1 MPKKPEKKGNDIP
14 QWVVTYGDLMSL
26 LLCFFILLAA
36 FSELKDPDEFRKVIE
51 IIREA
56 LGYEGGLGHAQVPD
70 SPTNTMVNLLEEA
83 RKRADNQMFVSE
95 QNQTNTVGQQP
106 KVSIVHDGNYQT
118 VGKTVFFEPGATE
131 LSPFQQEQ
139 LRSEVA
145 PLIRDRNNIVR
156 IVGHASGYQ
165 DMTTGNLHDTAYQRA
180 LSALD
185 FLVNECGI
193 DARILRIESAGNVE
207 PLADSGEG
215 TERGGSDRRVQ
226 IYMTDRLIDQVNRDV
241 FGTGRGR

>member
-1 MPKKPEKKGNDIP
+1 MAKKPVKKGKEIP

-51 IIREA
+51 VIREA
-56 LGYEGGLGHAQVPD
+56 LGFEGGLGHAQVPD
-70 SPTNTMVNLLEEA
+70 SPTNTMVNMLEEA

-95 QNQTNTVGQQP
+95 QNETNTVGQQP

-118 VGKTVFFEPGATE
+118 VGKTIFFEPGTTE
-131 LSPFQQEQ
+131 LSPFMQEQ
-139 LRSEVA
+139 LRTEVA

-165 DMTTGNLHDTAYQRA
+165 DLSTGDLNDTAFRRA
-180 LSALD
+180 LAAHA
-185 FLVNECGI
+185 FLVDECGI

-207 PLADSGEG
+207 PLAESGGAGEG
-215 TERGGSDRRVQ
+215 RGSDRRVQ
-226 IYMTDRLIDQVNRDV
+226 IYMTDRLIDQVSRDA